1 MNITNENNKPI
12 IKNENKNSKNEI
24 SKDNE
29 IERLK
34 RELKEEKEKNKNLEN
49 IINELRTKN
58 KNDTQ
63 KLKNEIKSYVE
74 KIEKLSMENNN
85 LKDKMKGQGVQN
97 NTDEIVRL
105 YKKIE
110 GLNEKID
117 DLNAKLKRFPFVLEE
132 GEKIMSIIFTSVDQ
146 KLNYSMICKN
156 TDTINNLEGRLYKE
170 YQKLAKANYYFI
182 CNGTVLNKFEKL
194 DRYPF
199 ILEKDE
205 KIMSVIFTSVN
216 QNLNYSMICKNT
228 DTINKLEAQLYKEYP
243 KLGEA
248 NYYFICNGTVL
259 KKFEKLE
266 KLKIKSGDIIL
277 LNEVED

>member
-12 IKNENKNSKNEI
+12 SKNENKNDI

-34 RELKEEKEKNKNLEN
+34 RELKEEKDKNKNLEN

-74 KIEKLSMENNN
+74 KIEKMKNDIQKLSSENNN
-85 LKDKMKGQGVQN
+85 LKDKMKGQYTKN
-97 NTDEIVRL
+97 NSDEIISL
-105 YKKIE
+105 YKR
-110 GLNEKID
+110 ID
-117 DLNAKLKRFPFVLEE
+117 DLNAKLKRYPFILEE
-132 GEKIMSIIFTSVDQ
+132 GEKIMSIIFTSVEQ

-194 DRYPF
+194 
-199 ILEKDE
+199 EE
-205 KIMSVIFTSVN
+205 
-216 QNLNYSMICKNT
+216 
-228 DTINKLEAQLYKEYP
+228 
-243 KLGEA
+243 
-248 NYYFICNGTVL
+248 
-259 KKFEKLE
+259 
-266 KLKIKSGDIIL
+266 LKIKSGDIIV
-277 LNEVED
+277 LNLDENED

>member
-1 MNITNENNKPI
+1 MNLNIKNEIKKPI
-12 IKNENKNSKNEI
+12 IKNENKI

-63 KLKNEIKSYVE
+63 KLENEIKSYVE
-74 KIEKLSMENNN
+74 KIEKLSLENNN

-117 DLNAKLKRFPFVLEE
+117 DLNAKLKRYPFILEE

-146 KLNYSMICKN
+146 
-156 TDTINNLEGRLYKE
+156 
-170 YQKLAKANYYFI
+170 
-182 CNGTVLNKFEKL
+182 
-194 DRYPF
+194 
-199 ILEKDE
+199 
-205 KIMSVIFTSVN
+205 
-216 QNLNYSMICKNT
+216 NLNYSMICKNT
-228 DTINKLEAQLYKEYP
+228 DTISQLELKLYQEYSKLDRAQ
-243 KLGEA
+243 
-248 NYYFICNGTVL
+248 YYFICNGNVL
-259 KKFEKLE
+259 NKYKKLE
-266 KLKIKSGDIIL
+266 KLKIKNGDIIV
-277 LNEVED
+277 LNVDENED

>member
-1 MNITNENNKPI
+1 MSITNENNKPI
-12 IKNENKNSKNEI
+12 IKNENKNDI

-110 GLNEKID
+110 NLNEKID
-117 DLNAKLKRFPFVLEE
+117 ELNAKLKRYPFILEE
-132 GEKIMSIIFTSVDQ
+132 GEKIMSIIFTSVEQ

-156 TDTINNLEGRLYKE
+156 TDTISQLELKLYE
-170 YQKLAKANYYFI
+170 
-182 CNGTVLNKFEKL
+182 
-194 DRYPF
+194 
-199 ILEKDE
+199 
-205 KIMSVIFTSVN
+205 
-216 QNLNYSMICKNT
+216 
-228 DTINKLEAQLYKEYP
+228 EYP
-243 KLGEA
+243 KLEGSK
-248 NYYFICNGTVL
+248 YYFICNGTVL

-266 KLKIKSGDIIL
+266 ELKIKSGDIIV
-277 LNEVED
+277 LNLDENED

>member
-12 IKNENKNSKNEI
+12 IKNENKNDI

-117 DLNAKLKRFPFVLEE
+117 DLNAKLKRYPFILEE

-146 KLNYSMICKN
+146 
-156 TDTINNLEGRLYKE
+156 
-170 YQKLAKANYYFI
+170 
-182 CNGTVLNKFEKL
+182 
-194 DRYPF
+194 
-199 ILEKDE
+199 
-205 KIMSVIFTSVN
+205 
-216 QNLNYSMICKNT
+216 NLNYSMICKNT
-228 DTINKLEAQLYKEYP
+228 DTISQLELKLYQEYS
-243 KLGEA
+243 KLDRA
-248 NYYFICNGTVL
+248 HYYFICNGNVL
-259 KKFEKLE
+259 NKFEKLE
-266 KLKIKSGDIIL
+266 KLKIKNGDIIV
-277 LNEVED
+277 LNVDENED

>member
-1 MNITNENNKPI
+1 MPI
-12 IKNENKNSKNEI
+12 IKNENKNDI
-24 SKDNE
+24 LKDNE

-74 KIEKLSMENNN
+74 KIEKMKNDIQKLSLENNN

-117 DLNAKLKRFPFVLEE
+117 DLNAKLKRYPFVLEE
-132 GEKIMSIIFTSVDQ
+132 GEKIMSIIFTSVNQ

-156 TDTINNLEGRLYKE
+156 TDTISQLELKLYEE
-170 YQKLAKANYYFI
+170 YPKLGDSEYYFI

-194 DRYPF
+194 
-199 ILEKDE
+199 EE
-205 KIMSVIFTSVN
+205 
-216 QNLNYSMICKNT
+216 
-228 DTINKLEAQLYKEYP
+228 
-243 KLGEA
+243 
-248 NYYFICNGTVL
+248 
-259 KKFEKLE
+259 
-266 KLKIKSGDIIL
+266 LKIKSGDIIV
-277 LNEVED
+277 LNLDENED

>member
-12 IKNENKNSKNEI
+12 SKNENIKSKNDI

-74 KIEKLSMENNN
+74 KIEKMKNDIQKLSSENNN
-85 LKDKMKGQGVQN
+85 LKDKMKGQYTKN
-97 NTDEIVRL
+97 NSDEIISL
-105 YKKIE
+105 YKR
-110 GLNEKID
+110 ID
-117 DLNAKLKRFPFVLEE
+117 DLNAKLKRYPFILEE
-132 GEKIMSIIFTSVDQ
+132 GEKIMSIIFTSVEQ

-156 TDTINNLEGRLYKE
+156 TDTISQLELKLYE
-170 YQKLAKANYYFI
+170 
-182 CNGTVLNKFEKL
+182 
-194 DRYPF
+194 
-199 ILEKDE
+199 
-205 KIMSVIFTSVN
+205 
-216 QNLNYSMICKNT
+216 
-228 DTINKLEAQLYKEYP
+228 EYP
-243 KLGEA
+243 KLEGSK
-248 NYYFICNGTVL
+248 YYFICNGTVL

-266 KLKIKSGDIIL
+266 ELKIKSGDIIV
-277 LNEVED
+277 LNLDENED

>member
-12 IKNENKNSKNEI
+12 IKNENKKSKNEI

-74 KIEKLSMENNN
+74 KIEKLSLENKN

-110 GLNEKID
+110 SLNEIID
-117 DLNAKLKRFPFVLEE
+117 DLNAKLKRYPFILER
-132 GEKIMSIIFTSVDQ
+132 GEKIMSIV
-146 KLNYSMICKN
+146 
-156 TDTINNLEGRLYKE
+156 
-170 YQKLAKANYYFI
+170 
-182 CNGTVLNKFEKL
+182 
-194 DRYPF
+194 
-199 ILEKDE
+199 
-205 KIMSVIFTSVN
+205 FTSVN
-216 QNLNYSMICKNT
+216 QKINYSMICKNT
-228 DTINKLEAQLYKEYP
+228 DTINKLESELYKEYP
-243 KLGEA
+243 KLAET
-248 NYYFICNGTVL
+248 NYYFICNGTKVNKF
-259 KKFEKLE
+259 KKFEE
-266 KLKIKSGDIIL
+266 LKIKSGDIII
-277 LNEVED
+277 LNEIED

>member
-12 IKNENKNSKNEI
+12 IKNQNKNDI

-117 DLNAKLKRFPFVLEE
+117 DLNAKLKRYPFILEE

-156 TDTINNLEGRLYKE
+156 TDTISQLELKLYE
-170 YQKLAKANYYFI
+170 
-182 CNGTVLNKFEKL
+182 
-194 DRYPF
+194 
-199 ILEKDE
+199 
-205 KIMSVIFTSVN
+205 
-216 QNLNYSMICKNT
+216 
-228 DTINKLEAQLYKEYP
+228 EYP
-243 KLGEA
+243 KLEGSK
-248 NYYFICNGTVL
+248 YYFICNGTVL

-266 KLKIKSGDIIL
+266 KLKIKSGDIIV
-277 LNEVED
+277 LNLDENED

>member
-12 IKNENKNSKNEI
+12 NKNENKKSKNEI

-29 IERLK
+29 IGRLK

-117 DLNAKLKRFPFVLEE
+117 DLKAKLKRFPFVLEE

-194 DRYPF
+194 
-199 ILEKDE
+199 EE
-205 KIMSVIFTSVN
+205 
-216 QNLNYSMICKNT
+216 
-228 DTINKLEAQLYKEYP
+228 
-243 KLGEA
+243 
-248 NYYFICNGTVL
+248 
-259 KKFEKLE
+259 
-266 KLKIKSGDIIL
+266 LKIKSGDIIV
-277 LNEVED
+277 LNLDENED

>member
-12 IKNENKNSKNEI
+12 IKNENIKLKNEI

-63 KLKNEIKSYVE
+63 ELKNEIKSYVE
-74 KIEKLSMENNN
+74 KIEKMKNDIQKLSSENNN
-85 LKDKMKGQGVQN
+85 LKDKMKGQYTKN
-97 NTDEIVRL
+97 NSDEIISL
-105 YKKIE
+105 YKR
-110 GLNEKID
+110 ID
-117 DLNAKLKRFPFVLEE
+117 DLNAKLKRYPFILEE

-146 KLNYSMICKN
+146 NLNYSMICKN

-194 DRYPF
+194 
-199 ILEKDE
+199 EE
-205 KIMSVIFTSVN
+205 
-216 QNLNYSMICKNT
+216 
-228 DTINKLEAQLYKEYP
+228 
-243 KLGEA
+243 
-248 NYYFICNGTVL
+248 
-259 KKFEKLE
+259 
-266 KLKIKSGDIIL
+266 LKIKSGDIIV
-277 LNEVED
+277 LNLDENED

>member
-12 IKNENKNSKNEI
+12 SKNENKNDI

-74 KIEKLSMENNN
+74 KIEKLSLENKN
-85 LKDKMKGQGVQN
+85 LKDKMKRQGVQN

-117 DLNAKLKRFPFVLEE
+117 DLNAKLKRYPFILEE

-156 TDTINNLEGRLYKE
+156 TDTISQLELKLYEEYPKLEGSK
-170 YQKLAKANYYFI
+170 YYFI

-194 DRYPF
+194 
-199 ILEKDE
+199 EE
-205 KIMSVIFTSVN
+205 
-216 QNLNYSMICKNT
+216 
-228 DTINKLEAQLYKEYP
+228 
-243 KLGEA
+243 
-248 NYYFICNGTVL
+248 
-259 KKFEKLE
+259 
-266 KLKIKSGDIIL
+266 LKIKSGDIIV
-277 LNEVED
+277 LNLDENED

>member
-12 IKNENKNSKNEI
+12 IKNENIKSKNEI

-34 RELKEEKEKNKNLEN
+34 RELKEEKDKNKNLEN

-58 KNDTQ
+58 MNDTQ
-63 KLKNEIKSYVE
+63 KLKNEMKSYVE
-74 KIEKLSMENNN
+74 KIEKLSLENKN
-85 LKDKMKGQGVQN
+85 LKDKMKRQGVQN

-117 DLNAKLKRFPFVLEE
+117 DLNAKLKRYPFVLEE
-132 GEKIMSIIFTSVDQ
+132 GEKIMSIIFTSVNQ

-156 TDTINNLEGRLYKE
+156 TDTISQLELKLYE
-170 YQKLAKANYYFI
+170 
-182 CNGTVLNKFEKL
+182 
-194 DRYPF
+194 
-199 ILEKDE
+199 
-205 KIMSVIFTSVN
+205 
-216 QNLNYSMICKNT
+216 
-228 DTINKLEAQLYKEYP
+228 EYP
-243 KLGEA
+243 KLEGSK
-248 NYYFICNGTVL
+248 YYFICNGTVL

-266 KLKIKSGDIIL
+266 ELKIKSGDIIV
-277 LNEVED
+277 LNLDENED

>member
-12 IKNENKNSKNEI
+12 SKNENIKSKNEI

-74 KIEKLSMENNN
+74 KIEKMKNDIQKLSSENNN
-85 LKDKMKGQGVQN
+85 LKDKMKGQYTKN
-97 NTDEIVRL
+97 NSDEIISL
-105 YKKIE
+105 YKR
-110 GLNEKID
+110 ID
-117 DLNAKLKRFPFVLEE
+117 DLNAKLKRYPFILEE

-146 KLNYSMICKN
+146 NLNYSMICKN

-194 DRYPF
+194 
-199 ILEKDE
+199 EE
-205 KIMSVIFTSVN
+205 
-216 QNLNYSMICKNT
+216 
-228 DTINKLEAQLYKEYP
+228 
-243 KLGEA
+243 
-248 NYYFICNGTVL
+248 
-259 KKFEKLE
+259 
-266 KLKIKSGDIIL
+266 LKIKSGDIIV
-277 LNEVED
+277 LNLDENED

>member
-12 IKNENKNSKNEI
+12 SKNENIKSKNEI

-74 KIEKLSMENNN
+74 KIEKMKNDIQKLSSENNN
-85 LKDKMKGQGVQN
+85 LKDKMKGQYTKN
-97 NTDEIVRL
+97 NSDEIISL
-105 YKKIE
+105 YKR
-110 GLNEKID
+110 ID
-117 DLNAKLKRFPFVLEE
+117 DLNAKLKRYPFILEE

-146 KLNYSMICKN
+146 NLNYSMICKN

-194 DRYPF
+194 
-199 ILEKDE
+199 EE
-205 KIMSVIFTSVN
+205 
-216 QNLNYSMICKNT
+216 
-228 DTINKLEAQLYKEYP
+228 
-243 KLGEA
+243 
-248 NYYFICNGTVL
+248 
-259 KKFEKLE
+259 
-266 KLKIKSGDIIL
+266 LKIKSGDIIV
-277 LNEVED
+277 LNVDENED

>member
-1 MNITNENNKPI
+1 MNVNITNENNKPI
-12 IKNENKNSKNEI
+12 IKNENKNSKNDI

-34 RELKEEKEKNKNLEN
+34 RELNEEKDKNKKLEN
-49 IINELRTKN
+49 IINELRTKDYN
-58 KNDTQ
+58 EIQ
-63 KLKNEIKSYVE
+63 KLKKEIKAYIEKVE
-74 KIEKLSMENNN
+74 KMKNDIQTLSLENNN
-85 LKDKMKGQGVQN
+85 LKENMKGQNAKN
-97 NTDEIVRL
+97 NSDEIIRL

-117 DLNAKLKRFPFVLEE
+117 ELK
-132 GEKIMSIIFTSVDQ
+132 
-146 KLNYSMICKN
+146 
-156 TDTINNLEGRLYKE
+156 
-170 YQKLAKANYYFI
+170 
-182 CNGTVLNKFEKL
+182 EKL

-199 ILEKDE
+199 ILEKGE
-205 KIMSVIFTSVN
+205 KIMSFIFTSVN

-228 DTINKLEAQLYKEYP
+228 DTINKLQEELYKEYP

-277 LNEVED
+277 LNVNGDED

>member
-12 IKNENKNSKNEI
+12 IKNENKNDI

-34 RELKEEKEKNKNLEN
+34 RELKEEKDKNKNLEN
-49 IINELRTKN
+49 IINELRSKN

-74 KIEKLSMENNN
+74 KIEKLSLENNN

-117 DLNAKLKRFPFVLEE
+117 DLNAKLKRYPFILEE

-146 KLNYSMICKN
+146 
-156 TDTINNLEGRLYKE
+156 
-170 YQKLAKANYYFI
+170 
-182 CNGTVLNKFEKL
+182 
-194 DRYPF
+194 
-199 ILEKDE
+199 
-205 KIMSVIFTSVN
+205 
-216 QNLNYSMICKNT
+216 NLNYSMICKNT
-228 DTINKLEAQLYKEYP
+228 DTISQLELKLYQEYS
-243 KLGEA
+243 KLDRA
-248 NYYFICNGTVL
+248 HYYFICNGNVL
-259 KKFEKLE
+259 NKFEKLE
-266 KLKIKSGDIIL
+266 KLKIKNGDIIV
-277 LNEVED
+277 LNVDENED

>member
-12 IKNENKNSKNEI
+12 SKNENIKSKNDI

-74 KIEKLSMENNN
+74 KIEKMKNDIQKLSSENNN
-85 LKDKMKGQGVQN
+85 LKDKMKGQYTKN
-97 NTDEIVRL
+97 NSDEIISL
-105 YKKIE
+105 YKR
-110 GLNEKID
+110 ID
-117 DLNAKLKRFPFVLEE
+117 DLNAKLKRYPFILEE

-146 KLNYSMICKN
+146 NLNYSMICKN

-194 DRYPF
+194 
-199 ILEKDE
+199 EE
-205 KIMSVIFTSVN
+205 
-216 QNLNYSMICKNT
+216 
-228 DTINKLEAQLYKEYP
+228 
-243 KLGEA
+243 
-248 NYYFICNGTVL
+248 
-259 KKFEKLE
+259 
-266 KLKIKSGDIIL
+266 LKIKSGDIIV
-277 LNEVED
+277 LNLDENED

>member
-12 IKNENKNSKNEI
+12 SKNENIKSKNDI

-74 KIEKLSMENNN
+74 KIENLSLENKN

-117 DLNAKLKRFPFVLEE
+117 DLNAKLKRYPFVLEE

-156 TDTINNLEGRLYKE
+156 TDTISQLELKLYE
-170 YQKLAKANYYFI
+170 
-182 CNGTVLNKFEKL
+182 
-194 DRYPF
+194 
-199 ILEKDE
+199 
-205 KIMSVIFTSVN
+205 
-216 QNLNYSMICKNT
+216 
-228 DTINKLEAQLYKEYP
+228 EYP
-243 KLGEA
+243 KLEGSK
-248 NYYFICNGTVL
+248 YYFICNGTVL

-266 KLKIKSGDIIL
+266 ELKIKSGDIIV
-277 LNEVED
+277 LNLDENED